1 MTHKSTMMVKG
12 NSKKM
17 TQRQTKFNVKNVY
30 CEVFVHHYGTIRMKF
45 LFVNTVLLCSIFK
58 SNFV

>member
-17 TQRQTKFNVKNVY
+17 TQRQTKFNVKKVKLARTGIY
-30 CEVFVHHYGTIRMKF
+30 FVI
-45 LFVNTVLLCSIFK
+45 LSFK
-58 SNFV
+58 VKLRDFKDSLETNFPC

>member
-17 TQRQTKFNVKNVY
+17 TQRQTKFNVKNIY
-30 CEVFVHHYGTIRMKF
+30 DEVFVHHYGTIHMKF
-45 LFVNTVLLCSIFK
+45 LFVNTVL
-58 SNFV
+58 